1 MYKHGLKC
9 LTYICKRNVIQIKLP
24 CLSPTMEVGTIAL
37 WNAKEGD
44 AIKPGQIIASIET
57 DKAAVDFESTDDFI
71 MVKHIYPEG
80 SSNLPVNCVIAL
92 AAEDEDEI
100 EEVKKMDI
108 EQFKIKNTDSASA
121 STPEPKKE
129 EIEPVAIKRDDIP
142 SQKPSEH
149 LKEEKILISPSAKA
163 VFETNNLTFK
173 SAFSHK

>member
-71 MVKHIYPEG
+71 MVKHI
-80 SSNLPVNCVIAL
+80 
-92 AAEDEDEI
+92 
-100 EEVKKMDI
+100 
-108 EQFKIKNTDSASA
+108 
-121 STPEPKKE
+121 
-129 EIEPVAIKRDDIP
+129 
-142 SQKPSEH
+142 
-149 LKEEKILISPSAKA
+149 
-163 VFETNNLTFK
+163 
-173 SAFSHK
+173 